1 MQGGFRLVLLFAVG
15 LAGWSVPV
23 LAQTAAPADRPMVV
37 ERPSF
42 STPPDLVGQHR
53 WQIESG
59 ISWRRLSEDVDASPL
74 VATAPNLTLRV
85 GVHPRLEWRVATSG
99 VDWWTVDGRT
109 SHAVANPSVGL
120 KYHLLLE
127 RHSGVDL
134 SVVPM
139 LTLGWPHD
147 QSPAASVVVTAARV
161 MGPVGLNA
169 NLVVARDWSDRPA
182 VERDLSLALTEALSP
197 DWSAFAELVRVQTAA
212 DHPGQWSVN
221 AGVGRLIG
229 ADVAADLF
237 VGRPFDAAAGAWRY
251 GVGLSWRSRYRS
263 VAPNTR
269 PR

>member
-1 MQGGFRLVLLFAVG
+1 MQAGCLLVLLFATW
-15 LAGWSVPV
+15 LAGWPAPV
-23 LAQTAAPADRPMVV
+23 HAQTAAPADRPMVV

-74 VATAPNLTLRV
+74 VTTAPNLTLRV

-99 VDWWTVDGRT
+99 VDWWTVDGRP

-182 VERDLSLALTEALSP
+182 VERDQHAGGEVVRAHAQCLAAADRKHAAVGALHHQRALP
-197 DWSAFAELVRVQTAA
+197 AYFHVVGGGAAVEQRVQRAQRWVLA
-212 DHPGQWSVN
+212 
-221 AGVGRLIG
+221 VGSER
-229 ADVAADLF
+229 
-237 VGRPFDAAAGAWRY
+237 
-251 GVGLSWRSRYRS
+251 
-263 VAPNTR
+263 APAR
-269 PR
+269 